1 MVAAAAD
8 ASDPCRDRPPAQ
20 APPPSPA
27 AAAATAARDTS
38 GAVSRQGVAS
48 RRFSGADERARAE
61 LARYCPDPQL
71 IRALAPLW
79 GWAHRHYFQVTS
91 QGWEHVPSD
100 GPVLFIASHNGGLA
114 APDMHMAIHEWY
126 QRFGLERPI
135 RGLAHPKLW
144 RVYPLLSH
152 LAAGVGAIPAH
163 PRLARAALE
172 QGSSLLIYPG
182 GAEEACRP
190 HRQRD
195 RVDLQGRTGFL
206 RLALEFD
213 LPLLPV
219 VSWGSHDTLLI
230 LEDLY
235 PLARALQRR
244 GWLRWPLGID
254 PEVLPLY
261 LGLPW
266 GLMLGPIPNL
276 PLPAPIRLSIG
287 APIRFARGGEDASRD
302 RSFVQ
307 ACYAQVETT
316 MQRQLDQLRQQ
327 ASAQAVPPSR

>member
-1 MVAAAAD
+1 VTISAVRLLLVVSASPDPTAPFRAGGAVPPPRRSAAAD
-8 ASDPCRDRPPAQ
+8 A
-20 APPPSPA
+20 
-27 AAAATAARDTS
+27 
-38 GAVSRQGVAS
+38 
-48 RRFSGADERARAE
+48 ERARRE
-61 LARYCPDPQL
+61 LARYRPDPQL
-71 IRALAPLW
+71 IQFLTPLW
-79 GWAHRHYFQVTS
+79 AWAHRHYFQVS
-91 QGWEHVPSD
+91 SEGWEHVPAQ
-100 GPVLFIASHNGGLA
+100 GPVLFIGSHNGGLA

-126 QRFGLERPI
+126 QRQGLERPI

-144 RVYPLLSH
+144 RVYPLLAH

-163 PRLARAALE
+163 PRLARAALAR
-172 QGSSLLIYPG
+172 GSSLLIYPG

-287 APIRFARGGEDASRD
+287 APIQLERRGVDASRD
-302 RSFVQ
+302 RGYVQ
-307 ACYAQVETT
+307 ACSQLVEAT
-316 MQRQLDQLRQQ
+316 MQCQLDQLRLQ
-327 ASAQAVPPSR
+327 SAG